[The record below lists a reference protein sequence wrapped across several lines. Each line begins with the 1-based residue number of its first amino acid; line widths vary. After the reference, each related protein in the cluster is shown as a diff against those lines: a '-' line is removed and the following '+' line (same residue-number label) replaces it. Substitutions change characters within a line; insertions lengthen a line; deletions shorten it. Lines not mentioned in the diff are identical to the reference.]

1 MVCGHGS
8 GAAIRAPG
16 QTSRHVGA
24 TVVDLVATGMSPQTS
39 SWRLDAEGRWIREN
53 LTPDGAPKN
62 DYQADLIEA
71 YSKRRRKARRR

>member
-1 MVCGHGS
+1 MAS
-8 GAAIRAPG
+8 TASMTEPY
-16 QTSRHVGA
+16 
-24 TVVDLVATGMSPQTS
+24 
-39 SWRLDAEGRWIREN
+39 